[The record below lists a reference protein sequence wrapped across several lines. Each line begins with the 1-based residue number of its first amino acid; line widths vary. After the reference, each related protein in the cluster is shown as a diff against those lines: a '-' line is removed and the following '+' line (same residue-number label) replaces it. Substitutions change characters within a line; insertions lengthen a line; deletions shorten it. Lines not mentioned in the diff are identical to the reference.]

1 MEIYLD
7 NSATTRLSEGALELM
22 TKIFMEDY
30 GNTSSLHKK
39 GFDAEKH
46 IRSAKDN
53 FAKILKCSKNEI
65 FFTSGGTE
73 SNNTAIIGTAL
84 HYGSRGHHMITTAVE
99 HAAVSAPMKF
109 LKSRGWDIDYLSVDE
124 TGRIDLSELEG
135 LLRDDTV
142 LVSIMHVNNEIG
154 TVEPIEEAGK
164 LIHEKCPNCLFHVDD
179 IQGFG
184 KIALNPKKLHIDLLS
199 ASSHKLHGPKGVG
212 LLFIDERAHIAPIIL
227 GGGHQNGM
235 RSGTENVPGV
245 AGFSYAA
252 SEVYKD
258 IDKNYE
264 RIEALRADFISK
276 ISDITDITV
285 NGSAEHHS
293 PYILSLTVKDVR
305 AEVLLHALED
315 KEIYV
320 SAGSACSSNHPSVSS
335 TLKAINVPSYA
346 LDSTVRL
353 SFSNNTSQEELDT
366 VSDVLHSIIPMLRKF
381 TRK

>member
-7 NSATTRLSEGALELM
+7 NSATTKVSEGAVRLM
-22 TKIFMEDY
+22 NKIFTDDY
-30 GNTSSLHKK
+30 GNTSSLHNK
-39 GFDAEKH
+39 GFDAEKY
-46 IRSAKDN
+46 IRSAKEN
-53 FAKILKCSKNEI
+53 FAKILKCSAGEI
-65 FFTSGGTE
+65 VFTSGGSE
-73 SNNTAIIGTAL
+73 GNNMAIIGSAL

-109 LKSRGWDIDYLSVDE
+109 LESRGWEIDYLTVDNE
-124 TGRIDLSELEG
+124 GRINLSELEG
-135 LLRDDTV
+135 LIRNDTV

-154 TVEPIEEAGK
+154 TVEPVEEAGA
-164 LIHEKCPNCLFHVDD
+164 LIHEKNPDCLFHVDD

-184 KIALNPKKLHIDLLS
+184 KIALHPKKLHIDLLS

-212 LLFIDERAHIAPIIL
+212 LLFIDERAHPSPIIM

-245 AGFSYAA
+245 AGFSFAA
-252 SEVYKD
+252 SEVYENIED
-258 IDKNYE
+258 NYN
-264 RIEALRADFISK
+264 RIESIRTDFINK
-276 ISDITDITV
+276 ISDIPDITV

-305 AEVLLHALED
+305 AEVLLHALEG

-320 SAGSACSSNHPSVSS
+320 SAGSACSSNHPSVSA
-335 TLKAINVPSYA
+335 TLKAIDVPKYA
-346 LDSTVRL
+346 LDSTIRL
-353 SFSNNTSQEELDT
+353 SFSPSTTAAELDT
-366 VSDVLHSIIPMLRKF
+366 TSDALHSLLPMLRKF